1 MKNNFDIFKNI
12 LNPNTLKSNL
22 ILSSLY
28 ITFFESLKDY
38 IVDKV
43 REFYLTGFDSE
54 GFIYSSEYDEK
65 ITSKVTNKNKLLK
78 VSLNWFADCG
88 AVEADRIK
96 EFDELV
102 DYRNFL
108 AHKLS
113 KFIFEGDSDKLDDKL
128 GKLMKLKVDLDR
140 WWILNIE
147 IPTNPDFDNN
157 NIEEENVISSSE
169 MLYKII
175 MEVLSGDEESAW
187 KYYEEYEKMK

>member
-1 MKNNFDIFKNI
+1 MKNNFDNFKNI

-38 IVDKV
+38 IIDKV
-43 REFYLTGFDSE
+43 KEFYLTGFDSE
-54 GFIYSSEYDEK
+54 GFICSPEYDEK
-65 ITSKVTNKNKLLK
+65 IASKITKKSKLLK
-78 VSLNWFADCG
+78 VSLNWFVDCG
-88 AVEADRIK
+88 AIEVDRVK
-96 EFDELV
+96 EFDDLV

-108 AHKLS
+108 AHEMS
-113 KFIFEGDSDKLDDKL
+113 KFMFEGDFDKLVDKL
-128 GKLMKLKVDLDR
+128 EKLMDLQVDLDR

-147 IPTNPDFDNN
+147 IPTNPDFDNK

-169 MLYKII
+169 ILYKII
-175 MEVLSGDEESAW
+175 MEVLSGDEKSAW

>member
-1 MKNNFDIFKNI
+1 MKNNFDNFKNI

-43 REFYLTGFDSE
+43 KEFYLTGLEDNEFT
-54 GFIYSSEYDEK
+54 YSSQYDEK
-65 ITSKVTNKNKLLK
+65 ITSKITKKNKLLK
-78 VSLNWFADCG
+78 VSLNWFVDCG
-88 AVEADRIK
+88 AIEVDRVK
-96 EFDELV
+96 EFDDLV

-108 AHKLS
+108 AHEMS
-113 KFIFEGDSDKLDDKL
+113 KFMFEGDFDVLEDKLE
-128 GKLMKLKVDLDR
+128 KLMKLQVDLDR

-147 IPTNPDFDNN
+147 IPTNPDFDNK

-169 MLYKII
+169 ILYKII

>member
-1 MKNNFDIFKNI
+1 MKNNFDNFKNI

-43 REFYLTGFDSE
+43 KEFYLTGFDSE